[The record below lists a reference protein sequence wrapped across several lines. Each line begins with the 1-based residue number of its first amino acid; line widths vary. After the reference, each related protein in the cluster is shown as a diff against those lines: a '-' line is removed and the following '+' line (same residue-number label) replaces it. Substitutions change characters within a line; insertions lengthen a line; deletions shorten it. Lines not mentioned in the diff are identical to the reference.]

1 MKNQI
6 FILLSV
12 LALLFS
18 PNFSVSDCTD
28 FGRVINWDVQD
39 EKTIVYYSHN
49 RPAAKIVL
57 EDCTVNP
64 SSTIHLTK
72 SYMCDEDSL
81 TIDGQKCAIMS
92 LMSALSGPF

>member
-18 PNFSVSDCTD
+18 PNFAVSDCTD
-28 FGRVINWDVQD
+28 FGRVTSWDVQD

-49 RPAAKIVL
+49 RPVAKIVL

-92 LMSALSGPF
+92 LMSASSGPF